1 MKGYELIKEIENGN
15 IDNCKIK
22 WKYPGGEGIIE
33 VVHRTLKW
41 EPGGFSTKIL
51 TSSFAMFEA
60 IEENKEIE
68 ELGILDSDKKVMA
81 AFVIKNRE
89 KINELVRAVNKINKE
104 LEELETEDI
113 ETVER
118 ELNRM
123 FKESEKK

>member
-51 TSSFAMFEA
+51 TSSFAMFEV

-68 ELGILDSDKKVMA
+68 ELPNELINDDWTYHA
-81 AFVIKNRE
+81 IKFFN
-89 KINELVRAVNKINKE
+89 KINELVRAVNKINKQ
-104 LEELETEDI
+104 LEKLETEDI

-123 FKESEKK
+123 F